1 MARFVPVQTRVSSSE
16 LFSVKVSL
24 CTNVSAFK
32 RGRNFPLEARFFWFC
47 LIPPLSKSFFLIN
60 AAWAQLGNVSSPA
73 MIPYFFNSNHPFGPV
88 WRCDDKQKNL
98 DKDTTPSW
106 NVALVP
112 YLKKSNG
119 ARCLFLK
126 NNSWSSPLVTPVP
139 FLLLTPN
146 HNNREQKHAFR
157 KSLSSAVIIR
167 PDMPG
172 VSFTRKGSYVSKY
185 GP

>member
-1 MARFVPVQTRVSSSE
+1 MHLNVEGTSRLRLGFSDFASFPRWASHSFSSM
-16 LFSVKVSL
+16 
-24 CTNVSAFK
+24 
-32 RGRNFPLEARFFWFC
+32 PLELSWEMCPHQRWS
-47 LIPPLSKSFFLIN
+47 LISLTATTPL
-60 AAWAQLGNVSSPA
+60 A
-73 MIPYFFNSNHPFGPV
+73 PV

-146 HNNREQKHAFR
+146 HNNGEQKHAFR